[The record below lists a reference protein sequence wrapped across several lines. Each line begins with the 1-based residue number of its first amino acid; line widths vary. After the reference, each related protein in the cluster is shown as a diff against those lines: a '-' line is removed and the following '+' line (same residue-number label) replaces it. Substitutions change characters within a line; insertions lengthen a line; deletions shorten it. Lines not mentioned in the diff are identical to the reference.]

1 MIFVVAEIGV
11 NWNGDFKTLEDMFI
25 KAKEYDCDAVK
36 LQCFEEEL
44 IKKHPKSSELIKSSV
59 SKKNIET
66 IEKISQKIGIEWFAT
81 PMYPDAVKLL
91 NPYVN
96 RFKIRHTDGVS
107 IVNNKNSEILKLIL
121 ETDKEV
127 IISSEKTPKH
137 CQYYD
142 HSKIKWLYCVPKY
155 PSLITDLDF
164 SYLNDFDGYSNHS
177 PEIIVP
183 ITAAIMNSQIIEIHI
198 TSSKSKDYVDNPV
211 SFDYKELE
219 EMVKLIRISEQIKK

>member
-44 IKKHPKSSELIKSSV
+44 IKNHPKSAELIKSSV

-66 IEKISQKIGIEWFAT
+66 IEKLSQKIGIEWFAT

-164 SYLNDFDGYSNHS
+164 SCLNDFDGYSNHS

-183 ITAAIMNSQIIEIHI
+183 ITAAIMNSQIIQH
-198 TSSKSKDYVDNPV
+198 SQAMYLLQM
-211 SFDYKELE
+211 FMHLQ
-219 EMVKLIRISEQIKK
+219 MFL